1 VRLRQLAHAIVG
13 GDDFHLEYDETTR
26 TAAETFRARHGNC
39 LSFSNMFVA
48 MARHLALDAYF
59 QEVDTPPDWSFKGE
73 TFVLNRHV
81 NVLVD
86 LGGGIGKQE
95 RLASLVRSVASA
107 GQHVVDF
114 NMDDFRTSYDRRV
127 VSDARALAHYYNNVG
142 VERMQAGDTAAALGN
157 FRRAAANDPS
167 FSPIWTNLGLL
178 YMRHGHPA
186 YAEAAHLQALAGNP
200 SDFVAMSNLA
210 SLYERQGDRAR
221 ATAYREKVIVHRNRN
236 PYYRFQLAR
245 EAFEKGDYDAAID
258 LVNDAI
264 RKKRNED
271 QFYFLLGMSYLKKG
285 DPKAARRWISRAEEV
300 AATDALKRRY
310 ASKMDI
316 LVPPED
322 DTPR

>member
-1 VRLRQLAHAIVG
+1 
-13 GDDFHLEYDETTR
+13 
-26 TAAETFRARHGNC
+26 
-39 LSFSNMFVA
+39 
-48 MARHLALDAYF
+48 
-59 QEVDTPPDWSFKGE
+59 
-73 TFVLNRHV
+73 
-81 NVLVD
+81 
-86 LGGGIGKQE
+86 
-95 RLASLVRSVASA
+95 
-107 GQHVVDF
+107 
-114 NMDDFRTSYDRRV
+114 
-127 VSDARALAHYYNNVG
+127 
-142 VERMQAGDTAAALGN
+142 
-157 FRRAAANDPS
+157 
-167 FSPIWTNLGLL
+167 
-178 YMRHGHPA
+178 MRHGHPA